1 MAYIVL
7 ARKYRPQTLD
17 DVLGQEHIT
26 TALKNAILED
36 RIAQSFLF
44 VGSRGVGKT
53 STARIL
59 AKILNC
65 TQRAPESADPCNTCS
80 SCVEITTGA
89 SLDVLEIDGAS
100 NRGIDEIRSLRENVK
115 FKPAT
120 GAYKVYIIDEVHML
134 TQEAFNALLKTL
146 EEPPPHVKFMFAT
159 TEPHRVLATIIS
171 RCQRYDFRRIPTTVI
186 AAALKKI
193 AKKEKIEISDD
204 ALFAVAKAAEG
215 GMRDAQSILDQT
227 ANYSKG
233 AITLA
238 TTEEMLGFTNEK
250 TYIDLVRH
258 IAERGAAHALSVIQ
272 QVVSEGKD
280 LRDFNKG
287 LLEILRDIMIL
298 QTSPASRTLIER
310 LESSIEELKKV
321 AGLFSIEDILYCLS
335 VAQKLLGE
343 LRYST
348 YPQINTEVAIVK
360 MTKRADMAAISE
372 LLAFLEKSD
381 SSPTAAATPDRRPR
395 AQVPEEK
402 KKIISAEPDNN
413 DARIREKMRDY
424 LNTQEVSPQ
433 AGQQKATHP
442 VPKETQPRKTGPCS
456 FQDIEEK
463 WQTVLVTVKKGR
475 MSSGTFLSEAEPVEL
490 EGKTLILALPAE
502 FTFHKEALEAKE
514 TLALVEKTLHE
525 ITGTQ
530 LRVKYVVA
538 QKDGTEAVIKEKQQK
553 EKHAQIIDSAT
564 EMFQGRIVKG
574 S

>member
-26 TALKNAILED
+26 TTLKNAIIED

-65 TQRAPESADPCNTCS
+65 SQRAPESADPCNECS
-80 SCVEITTGA
+80 SCREITSGT

-146 EEPPPHVKFMFAT
+146 EEPPAHVKFMFAT
-159 TEPHRVLATIIS
+159 TEPQRVLPTIIS

-186 AAALKKI
+186 SAALRTI
-193 AKKEKIEISDD
+193 AEKEKIDVSDE
-204 ALFAVAKAAEG
+204 ALFAIAKAAEG
-215 GMRDAQSILDQT
+215 GMRDAQSILDQV
-227 ANYSKG
+227 ANYSQE
-233 AITLA
+233 AITIEA
-238 TTEEMLGFTNEK
+238 TEEMLGVTNEK
-250 TYIDLVRH
+250 TYLSLAEHIAKRDTAHAIDL
-258 IAERGAAHALSVIQ
+258 IQ
-272 QVVSEGKD
+272 RVVGEGKD

-287 LLEILRDIMIL
+287 LLEIMRDIMIL
-298 QTSPASRTLIER
+298 QTTHTGATLIDR
-310 LESSIEELKKV
+310 LGSSISQLQKIS
-321 AGLFSIEDILYCLS
+321 ALFATEDILYCLS
-335 VAQKLLGE
+335 LLQRLYGE

-348 YPQINTEVAIVK
+348 FPQINTEVAIVK
-360 MTKRADMAAISE
+360 MTQRADMVAISD
-372 LLAFLEKSD
+372 LLDSLEGTAG
-381 SSPTAAATPDRRPR
+381 SSSPQPSPARENMSRAQAQPAEKKKITAAEPQSNETRIRQKMDAYLDQPAATPTAAASPH
-395 AQVPEEK
+395 AVK
-402 KKIISAEPDNN
+402 KARKGLCTFAE
-413 DARIREKMRDY
+413 
-424 LNTQEVSPQ
+424 
-433 AGQQKATHP
+433 
-442 VPKETQPRKTGPCS
+442 
-456 FQDIEEK
+456 IEEK
-463 WQTVLVTVKKGR
+463 WQAILQSVKKKR
-475 MSSGTFLSEAEPVEL
+475 MSSGTFLSESEPVEL
-490 EGKTLILALPAE
+490 TEDTLVLALPAE
-502 FTFHKEALEAKE
+502 FTFHKEALESKE
-514 TLALVEKTLHE
+514 TRDLVEETIRE
-525 ITGTQ
+525 ITGAS
-530 LRVKYVVA
+530 LSVKYVVA
-538 QKDGTEAVIKEKQQK
+538 KKEGTEAVLKEREQK